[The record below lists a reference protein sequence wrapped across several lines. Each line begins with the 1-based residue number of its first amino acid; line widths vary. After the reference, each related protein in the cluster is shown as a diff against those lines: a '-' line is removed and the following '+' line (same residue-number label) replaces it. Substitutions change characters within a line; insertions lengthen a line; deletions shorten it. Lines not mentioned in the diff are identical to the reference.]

1 MRAAVLNIMTPA
13 TGIEIESLSVD
24 TRAPDAY
31 SARTWWASQTPNTH
45 GTATSHAM
53 LITAQMV
60 QKRWRMR
67 HLTLN
72 RSKNCDLSYLRST
85 AGSVNWSQIKALNAG
100 WGVRGF
106 VVRQKMGQESDLSDG
121 PQKSPDGGAKR
132 LIDRFRE
139 AIRSRHYSLR
149 TEQAYWYWIRYFVI
163 FHDRRHPAELGAAE
177 VTAFLSW
184 LATERNV
191 AAATQNQ
198 ALSALLFL
206 YQKVLGVELPWL
218 GQLTRAKRP
227 VRVPAVLTEAE
238 GRRVWG
244 RCLGAKG
251 GWGGPSFGAGG
262 ARGGAWAFPGRG
274 RVLPPGP
281 PRGR

>member
-1 MRAAVLNIMTPA
+1 MSSPGAIRC
-13 TGIEIESLSVD
+13 G
-24 TRAPDAY
+24 
-31 SARTWWASQTPNTH
+31 
-45 GTATSHAM
+45 
-53 LITAQMV
+53 
-60 QKRWRMR
+60 
-67 HLTLN
+67 LTLN

-85 AGSVNWSQIKALNAG
+85 AGSVNWSQIKALSAG
-100 WGVRGF
+100 WGARGF
-106 VVRQKMGQESDLSDG
+106 VIRQKMGQESDSSDG

-149 TEQAYWYWIRYFVI
+149 TEQAYWYWIRYFV
-163 FHDRRHPAELGAAE
+163 FFNDRRHPAELGAAE

-227 VRVPAVLTEAE
+227 AR
-238 GRRVWG
+238 
-244 RCLGAKG
+244 
-251 GWGGPSFGAGG
+251 AGG
-262 ARGGAWAFPGRG
+262 ADRGGSTAALAQLHGVKWVMAALLYGAGCARRSASRFA
-274 RVLPPGP
+274 
-281 PRGR
+281 